1 MRIRLLALATV
12 AVLAGCGG
20 GDKVLATVGDQQ
32 VTRKQVDDGIA
43 FLDHEAKL
51 ENRPFPADGTP
62 ARTQAEHDLLLL
74 LVRRARFEAKAEDL
88 GVGVTRDEVLARL
101 GGEEEGG
108 ATPPGF
114 AFHEASVRAGLLY
127 GKLFER
133 VTSRVTVPP
142 EEVRAFYAGHR
153 KAYPQ
158 PFAEVRDVLRAQL
171 LSRHKVEAMRRW
183 ERQVEQELPA
193 KYRS

>member
-1 MRIRLLALATV
+1 VRVRLLALATV

-20 GDKVLATVGDQQ
+20 GDRVLATVGDQQ
-32 VTRKQVDDGIA
+32 VTRQQVEDGIA
-43 FLDHEAKL
+43 FLEHEAAL
-51 ENRPFPADGTP
+51 ENRSFPAEGTP
-62 ARTQAEHDLLLL
+62 ARAQAEHDLLLL
-74 LVRRARFEAKAEDL
+74 LVRRARFEAKAEEL
-88 GVGVTRDEVLARL
+88 GVGVTREEVQARL
-101 GGEEEGG
+101 GGEEGGG

-127 GKLFER
+127 RKLFDR
-133 VTSRVTVPP
+133 VTSRVSVAD

-158 PFAEVRDVLRAQL
+158 PFAEVRDVLKAQL
-171 LSRHKVEAMRRW
+171 VSKHRAETMRRW

-193 KYRS
+193 RYR